1 MPTARTLEQV
11 RDFFTWNKKSLRYVD
26 PSGRFVSAERVRR
39 ALIRVADG
47 AKRQIA
53 NLSGQL
59 TRGELNVGQW
69 QSQMEQAVKDMHLA
83 ATAAAKGGFG
93 SMTQRDYGLAGARIR
108 FHYERLDVFARM
120 VEEGR
125 MTAGQVKARAGLYAS
140 AGLGVYEN
148 ARREAAR
155 GVMMEEK
162 RVLGAAEHCG
172 VCVEEAAKGW
182 REIGT
187 LRRIGDSPCR
197 ANCRCRFRFRKAAA

>member
-1 MPTARTLEQV
+1 MPAARTLQQV
-11 RDFFTWNKKSLRYVD
+11 RDLFVWDRDTLRYRVK
-26 PSGRFVSAERVRR
+26 GRFVSAERVRR

-47 AKRQIA
+47 ARRQIVDLA
-53 NLSGQL
+53 ARL
-59 TRGELNVGQW
+59 TRGELSVGLW
-69 QSQMEQAVKDMHLA
+69 QSQMEQAVKDLHLA

-120 VEEGR
+120 IEEGR
-125 MTAGQVKARAGLYAS
+125 MTAGAIRARAGLYAA

-148 ARREAAR
+148 GRREAAR
-155 GVMMEEK
+155 GVMTQER

-172 VCVEEAAKGW
+172 VCVEEASKGW
-182 REIGT
+182 QAIGT

-197 ANCRCRFRFRKAAA
+197 ANCRCRFRFRKQSA